1 MRNPEKT
8 LVPML
13 RRIFQGL
20 LATGL
25 ICSQAY
31 ASHDAA
37 HGPGP
42 GLEGAVPAIGSDA
55 VPTVMQ
61 PPARAAKGT
70 KRANFEQTQASK
82 DARHVAHWVV
92 DSGDNLNKPFVIIDK
107 RDARVFVF
115 DANGMLRGESPA
127 LLGLAIGDHSVP
139 GIGTK
144 KLSAI
149 RPEERTTRQA
159 GSLPTWTKTSR
170 AMKFS
175 GSTTTRPSPC
185 TVSSPAIP
193 RSAAPRGWPVRR
205 RQSDGFRMAVSIF
218 P

>member
-8 LVPML
+8 LVSML

-82 DARHVAHWVV
+82 DARH
-92 DSGDNLNKPFVIIDK
+92 G
-107 RDARVFVF
+107 
-115 DANGMLRGESPA
+115 
-127 LLGLAIGDHSVP
+127 
-139 GIGTK
+139 
-144 KLSAI
+144 
-149 RPEERTTRQA
+149 
-159 GSLPTWTKTSR
+159 
-170 AMKFS
+170 
-175 GSTTTRPSPC
+175 
-185 TVSSPAIP
+185 
-193 RSAAPRGWPVRR
+193 
-205 RQSDGFRMAVSIF
+205 
-218 P
+218 